1 VNAPSLQQLRRRF
14 ASLHSAAASGIAL
27 HAGILVCWPRNW
39 ARDCDRHDRRRA
51 DVAVNYKENKS
62 AAEEVIVTI
71 SKSGRRAIAFG
82 ADVSVS
88 LEVESMIA
96 ITRQLGDIGILVNN
110 AGIAR
115 GESSR
120 MLIS

>member
-1 VNAPSLQQLRRRF
+1 
-14 ASLHSAAASGIAL
+14 
-27 HAGILVCWPRNW
+27 
-39 ARDCDRHDRRRA
+39 
-51 DVAVNYKENKS
+51 VAVNYKENKS